1 MKSTLSDAS
10 EIRKWTNNGLPVD
23 DFAIENAL
31 ILRNSIRSCLLIDP
45 QEMAIVWLK
54 NIEQENGLIVI
65 RIDEINLIET
75 LKISISTGRV
85 LIVDDIGIYRL
96 YFFFSSEKTFRYS
109 LEFYFRR
116 RYSSISIEFSR
127 TKFQSN
133 VHSVCKRN
141 DQSTS

>member
-96 YFFFSSEKTFRYS
+96 YFFF
-109 LEFYFRR
+109 
-116 RYSSISIEFSR
+116 
-127 TKFQSN
+127 
-133 VHSVCKRN
+133 
-141 DQSTS
+141 